1 MASGGSCAVSQTPDL
16 KRPESLKADIWN
28 YFRFRND
35 DSRKELDRSK
45 AICKI
50 CQMEVKF
57 CGNTTNLR
65 NHMQR
70 HHQDIMSKAAGL
82 QQNKLKEALQLPAS
96 SPRANK
102 ITEAIAGFICSAMV
116 PYSVVENPG
125 FRRLIKTV
133 RNLVAAVLKEKGS
146 NGQITLSSTKG
157 PALEALWQQCC
168 SDCALVRSACCDAVV
183 LLVDQGHADLHYI
196 LNCVLNLLPS
206 ARSSPHPYITALE
219 NRADCWPALLLGID
233 DFIWQAADRN
243 KSTYITMLVPFL
255 RYLYCEPQR
264 QSQHALLRH
273 SLLRVLLSIQPGA
286 VSPFQN
292 QEKTSA
298 VSDSLLLCLCQLV
311 PHMQVDSMEAVL
323 ELCGFV
329 DTLLQGLIRASG
341 DRWKTERAGML
352 LQLLCACQRCLKLNG
367 DCRPLLNLIQQLLS
381 SCQQELPL
389 DELMMAVA
397 LLLIEAPAAQQTSL
411 LSLALSLAPEQAK
424 LPPWLSPV
432 LVLPV
437 LQLLSCSSFTEPLAD
452 QRTHNLNHSLANNL
466 LSSISRPTDKP
477 RQPGPPLALPLSP
490 WYSELSVA
498 LSILHK
504 VASNPAA
511 AADWL
516 LAVSSALSS
525 SQRLPSSLLLIVT
538 HLIVTG
544 QEDVCQLA
552 LKASQAIAGADPCQV
567 PSLIPV
573 LLFRLA
579 KEQNPGLAH
588 AVLNCLPNLG
598 THKLCVPMV
607 LQTLHM
613 LASAPKLRGVAMRL
627 MTALW
632 KKQDRI
638 YPELQRV
645 LDQQDNRVVVGKD
658 TQWEQILA
666 RAACLRDIC
675 RERPYQHGGDMLAA
689 IILTL
694 KQCNRPD
701 LATPAALALQGLQEL
716 CRAEVVD
723 IISTWRNLGP
733 ELSCD
738 TRPLIMKAIAELL
751 ALVPQLSVKSEEYE
765 KFTEEVVSFLWSYA
779 MNKDPELASCGYKA
793 LADFPEAVH
802 TITLLPEA
810 ARPATKIPENEEDD
824 DQSKEKEKEDT
835 DLSIP
840 GSSYVKLI
848 ALTSPSV
855 IQALELFL
863 TSLVKQEMKRMPR
876 GVYFSALRG
885 GGLRSDH
892 GKTVAGIPSF
902 MLKTY
907 EKNKQPGLKPGLA
920 AGLLLC
926 YELPVQT
933 DREGRPIN
941 RFLVSRSR
949 SYQQTLTALIH
960 EVNIQPS
967 EWHRALILPHAWQGF
982 MSRAFHA
989 VLQGRRADLEMQRK
1003 HGKENP
1009 EELQCCA
1016 WLWAR
1021 DQLADVIKAT
1031 TKDSPVVQGNSIL
1044 ALSGLAAVLAK
1055 YESNL
1060 PADSND
1066 SLGAGPQFVPTASW
1080 LTMVIDTLL
1089 SIISS
1094 SYRASGQVFPWFM
1107 HRSYSGENTASAIAR
1122 SCASL
1127 ALSLLVP
1134 VLVVWQRDGLVEV
1147 LSALQAGLPGSPSA
1161 DDSQAV
1167 QFHSGLALG
1176 MVLSSLHHQHLSD
1189 VSTQTDDLLLS
1200 SLDTLESC
1208 SFNPNLEYNAG
1219 CMLGLGL
1226 VLSALC
1232 SSGQMDQ
1239 HVHISQTLDKLLAN
1253 LQDSSGH
1260 GRMLQEV
1267 LAYSV
1272 ACVSVSAFSGGLIN
1286 AAKAEEVMDTLRS
1299 LTEESQQTPG
1309 FSLAL
1314 GLVVHGL
1321 AMSSHGKAGDIHPR
1335 LLAAWIKI
1343 LLAEGCPTMQRLAAV
1358 NGLVALVGSES
1369 YLVQLKTELE
1379 LSSQQQSRLNEV
1391 IRAITQI
1398 ITFSGTIGLQ
1408 SNSACLVGHLH
1419 LAHMSSSHSHT
1430 AVPQD
1435 FSYLSE
1441 KSFIR
1446 SITDFIIEA
1455 GKKGSEFSHP
1465 ALVKTALTPLA
1476 SVGASFQYPPINWS
1490 AILSPLMRL
1499 SFGEDGQH
1507 QCVVLAASQA
1517 QFSQS
1522 ASLFLGSWLSPP
1534 LVHTLSYQTWAHL
1547 YETLGLW
1554 MKHVPEDKLRVYVDS
1569 LGLQQFQ
1576 EDLRPQRLSLCRSLL
1591 QGLTQAMALPN
1602 PPNNC
1607 WSILC
1612 STSEKIFTLLP
1623 NQIQDSEVDLYV
1635 GIAKCLSEMS
1645 DTEIDRITRVSKA
1658 QMEKTCFVLAY
1669 LTSRGRI
1676 PLLCLNDVISGVL
1689 RGWPSHRVGWLL
1701 LQTFYQ
1707 CRLTASSNTGVSKRM
1722 EWLLELMGYIRNVA
1736 YGATAVTC
1744 GDTKLATDFL
1754 FQLFAAAV
1762 VSWGD
1767 HLMPLLLGI
1776 RAQWFPWKPESKPPA
1791 VAHSLYSEESLTD
1804 HTVPQCLLGLSH
1816 SLLLLLDKDPW
1827 SNQTHKFIDWLLSIT
1842 EGPEQSLSDRTVG
1855 TAKAALLA
1863 LKSSSEFKKK
1873 AVWTRAYGW

>member
-1 MASGGSCAVSQTPDL
+1 MM
-16 KRPESLKADIWN
+16 ESLKT
-28 YFRFRND
+28 RFD
-35 DSRKELDRSK
+35 
-45 AICKI
+45 
-50 CQMEVKF
+50 F
-57 CGNTTNLR
+57 
-65 NHMQR
+65 
-70 HHQDIMSKAAGL
+70 
-82 QQNKLKEALQLPAS
+82 P
-96 SPRANK
+96 SPVIQAQ
-102 ITEAIAGFICSAMV
+102 
-116 PYSVVENPG
+116 
-125 FRRLIKTV
+125 TV

-146 NGQITLSSTKG
+146 NGQITLSSTEG

-168 SDCALVRSACCDAVV
+168 SDCAMVRSACCDAVV

-196 LNCVLNLLPS
+196 LNSVLNLLPS
-206 ARSSPHPYITALE
+206 ARNVQGLIKIIGWLLQMQADRGAREIHFTCPYSIRSSPHPYITALE
-219 NRADCWPALLLGID
+219 NRADCWPALLLEID
-233 DFIWQAADRN
+233 DLIWQAADRN
-243 KSTYITMLVPFL
+243 KAAYITMLAPFL

-273 SLLRVLLSIQPGA
+273 SLLRVLLPIQPGA

-292 QEKTSA
+292 KKKTSA

-323 ELCGFV
+323 ELCGFM
-329 DTLLQGLIRASG
+329 DALLQGLIRASG
-341 DRWKTERAGML
+341 DCWKTERAGML

-397 LLLIEAPAAQQTSL
+397 LLLLEAPAAQQTSL

-538 HLIVTG
+538 HLIITG

-579 KEQNPGLAH
+579 KEKNPGLAH

-613 LASAPKLRGVAMRL
+613 LASAPKLRGVALRL
-627 MTALW
+627 VTALW
-632 KKQDRI
+632 KKQDRV

-645 LDQQDNRVVVGKD
+645 LDQQDSRVVVGKD

-689 IILTL
+689 ITLTL

-723 IISTWRNLGP
+723 IISTWRSLGP

-738 TRPLIMKAIAELL
+738 TRPLMVKAVAELL
-751 ALVPQLSVKSEEYE
+751 ALVPQLSVNSEEYE
-765 KFTEEVVSFLWSYA
+765 KLTEEVVSLLWSYA
-779 MNKDPELASCGYKA
+779 MNKDPEVASCGYKA

-802 TITLLPEA
+802 TINLLPEA

-824 DQSKEKEKEDT
+824 EQSKEKEEEET

-848 ALTSPSV
+848 ALTSPSAL
-855 IQALELFL
+855 QALELFL
-863 TSLVKQEMKRMPR
+863 TSLVKQEMKQMPR

-892 GKTVAGIPSF
+892 GKTVAGVPSF

-933 DREGRPIN
+933 DREGRPID

-967 EWHRALILPHAWQGF
+967 EWHRALLLPHAWRGF

-989 VLQGRRADLEMQRK
+989 VLQGRRADLEMQQK

-1009 EELQCCA
+1009 QELQCCV

-1021 DQLADVIKAT
+1021 DQLVDVIKAA

-1060 PADSND
+1060 PADSKG
-1066 SLGAGPQFVPTASW
+1066 SLGAGPEFVPTASW
-1080 LTMVIDTLL
+1080 LAMVLDTLL

-1094 SYRASGQVFPWFM
+1094 SYKANGQVLPWFL

-1134 VLVVWQRDGLVEV
+1134 VLVAWQRDGLVEV

-1176 MVLSSLHHQHLSD
+1176 MVLSSLHHQRLSD
-1189 VSTQTDDLLLS
+1189 VSTQTDNDLLLS

-1208 SFNPNLEYNAG
+1208 SFNPNLEYNTG

-1226 VLSALC
+1226 VLAALC

-1239 HVHISQTLDKLLAN
+1239 HVHVSQTLDKLLVN
-1253 LQDSSGH
+1253 LQDSSGY

-1272 ACVSVSAFSGGLIN
+1272 ACVGVSAFSGGLID
-1286 AAKAEEVMDTLRS
+1286 AAKAEEVMNILRS

-1314 GLVVHGL
+1314 GLLVHGL
-1321 AMSSHGKAGDIHPR
+1321 AMSGHGKAGDIHPR

-1369 YLVQLKTELE
+1369 YLFQLKTELE
-1379 LSSQQQSRLNEV
+1379 LPSQQQSRLNEV

-1419 LAHMSSSHSHT
+1419 LAHMSTSHSHT

-1455 GKKGSEFSHP
+1455 GQKGSEFSHP

-1490 AILSPLMRL
+1490 AVLSPLMRL
-1499 SFGEDGQH
+1499 SFGEDVQH
-1507 QCVVLAASQA
+1507 QCVVLAVSQA
-1517 QFSQS
+1517 QSSQS
-1522 ASLFLGSWLSPP
+1522 ASVFLGSWLSPP
-1534 LVHTLSYQTWAHL
+1534 LVHTLSYQTRAHL

-1554 MKHVPEDKLRVYVDS
+1554 MKHVAEDKLRVYVDS

-1576 EDLRPQRLSLCRSLL
+1576 EDLRRQRLSLCRSLL

-1623 NQIQDSEVDLYV
+1623 NQIQDNEVDLYV
-1635 GIAKCLSEMS
+1635 GITKCLSEMS
-1645 DTEIDRITRVSKA
+1645 DTEIDRITRVSAA

-1669 LTSRGRI
+1669 LTSRGRV

-1689 RGWPSHRVGWLL
+1689 HGWPSHRVGWLL

-1707 CRLTASSNTGVSKRM
+1707 CRLAASSNTGVSKRM
-1722 EWLLELMGYIRNVA
+1722 EWLLELMGHIRNMA
-1736 YGATAVTC
+1736 YGATAVAC
-1744 GDTKLATDFL
+1744 GDAKLATDFL

-1767 HLMPLLLGI
+1767 HLMPLVLGI

-1791 VAHSLYSEESLTD
+1791 LAHSLYSEESLTD
-1804 HTVPQCLLGLSH
+1804 HTLLQCLLGLSH

-1842 EGPEQSLSDRTVG
+1842 EGPEQSLSDRTVS

>member
-1 MASGGSCAVSQTPDL
+1 M
-16 KRPESLKADIWN
+16 ESLKT
-28 YFRFRND
+28 R
-35 DSRKELDRSK
+35 LD
-45 AICKI
+45 
-50 CQMEVKF
+50 F
-57 CGNTTNLR
+57 
-65 NHMQR
+65 
-70 HHQDIMSKAAGL
+70 
-82 QQNKLKEALQLPAS
+82 P
-96 SPRANK
+96 SPVIQAQ
-102 ITEAIAGFICSAMV
+102 
-116 PYSVVENPG
+116 
-125 FRRLIKTV
+125 TV
-133 RNLVAAVLKEKGS
+133 RNLVAAVLKEKGP
-146 NGQITLSSTKG
+146 NGQITQSSTQG

-183 LLVDQGHADLHYI
+183 LFVDQGHADLNYV
-196 LNCVLNLLPS
+196 LNSVLNLLPS
-206 ARSSPHPYITALE
+206 ARNVQGLIKVIGRLLQMQADLRDRQTPFICPHSIRSNPHPYITALE
-219 NRADCWPALLLGID
+219 NRVDCWPALLLEID
-233 DFIWQAADRN
+233 DFIQRAADRN
-243 KSTYITMLVPFL
+243 EPAYITMLAPFL

-273 SLLRVLLSIQPGA
+273 SLLRVLLPIHLGVGSALQKEDQEQT
-286 VSPFQN
+286 SP
-292 QEKTSA
+292 
-298 VSDSLLLCLCQLV
+298 VSDSLLHCLCQLV
-311 PHMQVDSMEAVL
+311 PHMQVDSVEAVL

-329 DTLLQGLIRASG
+329 DALLHGLVATSEKHWRTK
-341 DRWKTERAGML
+341 RVELL
-352 LQLLCACQRCLKLNG
+352 LQLLCLCQRCLSLNG
-367 DCRPLLNLIQQLLS
+367 DCRPLLSLLQKLAPA
-381 SCQQELPL
+381 CQQELPL
-389 DELMMAVA
+389 DELLMGVA
-397 LLLIEAPAAQQTSL
+397 LLLLEAPAAQQSSL
-411 LSLALSLAPEQAK
+411 LSLALSLLPEQAE
-424 LPPWLSPV
+424 LSPWLSPV

-437 LQLLSCSSFTEPLAD
+437 LQLLSCSGHTEPLAD
-452 QRTHNLNHSLANNL
+452 RRTHTLNQDLAHSLL
-466 LSSISRPTDKP
+466 RHISRETDKTH
-477 RQPGPPLALPLSP
+477 QSGPLLALPLSP
-490 WYSELSVA
+490 WYNELSVA
-498 LSILHK
+498 VSTLRKL
-504 VASNPAA
+504 ADDPAA

-516 LAVSSALSS
+516 LSVSSALSS
-525 SQRLPSSLLLIVT
+525 SQRQLCSLTLIVT
-538 HLIVTG
+538 HLIIKG
-544 QEDVCQLA
+544 QENVCQLA
-552 LKASQAIAGADPCQV
+552 LKTCQSIAAADPCQV

-573 LLFRLA
+573 LLFKLG
-579 KEQNPGLAH
+579 KEKNPGQAH
-588 AVLNCLPNLG
+588 AVLNCLPSLG

-613 LASAPKLRGVAMRL
+613 LASTPKLRAVAMRL

-632 KKQDRI
+632 KKQDRV
-638 YPELQRV
+638 YPELQR
-645 LDQQDNRVVVGKD
+645 LLGQQDSRVVVGRD

-689 IILTL
+689 ITLTMN
-694 KQCNRPD
+694 QCTKPD
-701 LATPAALALQGLQEL
+701 MTTPAALALQGLQEL

-723 IISTWRNLGP
+723 IVSTWRSLGP

-738 TRPLIMKAIAELL
+738 SRPLMVKAVAELL
-751 ALVPQLSVKSEEYE
+751 ALVPQLTVKSEEYE
-765 KFTEEVVSFLWSYA
+765 KLKEEVVSLLWNYTLS
-779 MNKDPELASCGYKA
+779 KDPEVASCGYRA
-793 LADFPEAVH
+793 LADFPEVVH
-802 TITLLPEA
+802 TINLLPEA
-810 ARPATKIPENEEDD
+810 ARPAVKLPENEED
-824 DQSKEKEKEDT
+824 QQEKETEEEEK

-840 GSSYVKLI
+840 GSSYVKLM
-848 ALTSPSV
+848 ALTPASV
-855 IQALELFL
+855 LPAFEVFL
-863 TSLVKQEMKRMPR
+863 TSLVKQEMSQMPR
-876 GVYFSALRG
+876 GVYFSALKG
-885 GGLRSDH
+885 GNLRSDQ

-933 DREGRPIN
+933 DRDGKPID
-941 RFLVSRSR
+941 RFLISRSR

-967 EWHRALILPHAWQGF
+967 EWHRALLLPQAWRGF

-989 VLQGRRADLEMQRK
+989 VLQGRRADLKMQQK
-1003 HGKENP
+1003 QGKENP
-1009 EELQCCA
+1009 QELQYKHHCA
-1016 WLWAR
+1016 WMWAR
-1021 DQLADVIKAT
+1021 DQLADVIKAA

-1060 PADSND
+1060 PADSD
-1066 SLGAGPQFVPTASW
+1066 GSLGAGPEFVPTSSW
-1080 LTMVIDTLL
+1080 LAMVLNTLL
-1089 SIISS
+1089 SISSS
-1094 SYRASGQVFPWFM
+1094 SYKAKGQVFPWFL

-1134 VLVVWQRDGLVEV
+1134 MLVVWQRDDLAQV
-1147 LSALQAGLPGSPSA
+1147 LSVLQAGLPGSPMA

-1176 MVLSSLHHQHLSD
+1176 MVLSSLHHQRLSEVSVQKDTHLLFNFSD
-1189 VSTQTDDLLLS
+1189 A
-1200 SLDTLESC
+1200 LESC
-1208 SFNPNLEYNAG
+1208 CFNPNLEYKTG
-1219 CMLGLGL
+1219 CVLGLAL
-1226 VLSALC
+1226 VLTSLC
-1232 SSGQMDQ
+1232 NSGQMHQ
-1239 HVHISQTLDKLLAN
+1239 HAHVTQILDKLLSN
-1253 LQDSSGH
+1253 LQDSSGQ

-1272 ACVSVSAFSGGLIN
+1272 ACVGVSAFSGGLID
-1286 AAKAEEVMDTLRS
+1286 AAKAEEVMNTLRT

-1321 AMSSHGKAGDIHPR
+1321 SLSGHGKAEDIHSR

-1369 YLVQLKTELE
+1369 YLVQMTSEVE

-1398 ITFSGTIGLQ
+1398 ITFSGAIGLQ

-1419 LAHMSSSHSHT
+1419 LAHVSTSHSHS

-1441 KSFIR
+1441 KSVIR
-1446 SITDFIIEA
+1446 SIVDFLNEA
-1455 GKKGSEFSHP
+1455 GKKGPDFAP
-1465 ALVKTALTPLA
+1465 AALVKAALISLA

-1490 AILSPLMRL
+1490 AVLSPLMRL
-1499 SFGEDGQH
+1499 SFGENVQH
-1507 QCVVLAASQA
+1507 QCVMLAVNQA
-1517 QFSQS
+1517 QSSQS

-1534 LVHTLSYQTWAHL
+1534 LVHSLSYQTRTHL
-1547 YETLGLW
+1547 YESLGLW
-1554 MKHVPEDKLRVYVDS
+1554 MKHVAEDKLQVYVES

-1576 EDLRPQRLSLCRSLL
+1576 EDLRSQRLSMCRSLL
-1591 QGLTQAMALPN
+1591 QGLAQAMALPN

-1607 WSILC
+1607 WTVLC
-1612 STSEKIFTLLP
+1612 SSTEKIFNLLP

-1645 DTEIDRITRVSKA
+1645 DTEIDRISRVTEA
-1658 QMEKTCFVLAY
+1658 QMEKTCFILAY
-1669 LTSRGRI
+1669 ITSQGRV
-1676 PLLCLNDVISGVL
+1676 PLLGLNDVIAGVL

-1707 CRLTASSNTGVSKRM
+1707 CRLATSSNTGVMKRM
-1722 EWLLELMGYIRNVA
+1722 EWLLELMGHIRNVA
-1736 YGATAVTC
+1736 YGATSVTC
-1744 GDTKLATDFL
+1744 GDAKLATDFL
-1754 FQLFAAAV
+1754 FQVFAAAV

-1776 RAQWFPWKPESKPPA
+1776 RAQWFPWQSGSKPQILQ
-1791 VAHSLYSEESLTD
+1791 HSLYGSESLID
-1804 HTVPQCLLGLSH
+1804 HALPQCLLGLSH
-1816 SLLLLLDKDPW
+1816 SLALLLDKDPW
-1827 SNQTHKFIDWLLSIT
+1827 CSQSHKFIDWLLSIT
-1842 EGPEQSLSDRTVG
+1842 EGPEECLSVTTIA

-1863 LKSSSEFKKK
+1863 LKSSAEFKKK

>member
-1 MASGGSCAVSQTPDL
+1 MTTVEKLYPLPYHFKYTFGSVFFFFQ
-16 KRPESLKADIWN
+16 
-28 YFRFRND
+28 
-35 DSRKELDRSK
+35 
-45 AICKI
+45 
-50 CQMEVKF
+50 
-57 CGNTTNLR
+57 
-65 NHMQR
+65 
-70 HHQDIMSKAAGL
+70 
-82 QQNKLKEALQLPAS
+82 
-96 SPRANK
+96 
-102 ITEAIAGFICSAMV
+102 
-116 PYSVVENPG
+116 
-125 FRRLIKTV
+125 TV

-146 NGQITLSSTKG
+146 NGQITLSSTEG

-168 SDCALVRSACCDAVV
+168 SDCAMVRSACCDAVV

-196 LNCVLNLLPS
+196 LNSVLNLLPS
-206 ARSSPHPYITALE
+206 ARYSKHTYLTMQLQLILFPVSSPHPYITALE
-219 NRADCWPALLLGID
+219 NRADCWPALLLEID
-233 DFIWQAADRN
+233 DLIWQAADRN
-243 KSTYITMLVPFL
+243 KAAYITMLAPFL

-273 SLLRVLLSIQPGA
+273 SLLRVLLPIQPGA

-292 QEKTSA
+292 KKKTSA

-323 ELCGFV
+323 ELCGFM
-329 DTLLQGLIRASG
+329 DALLQGLIRASG
-341 DRWKTERAGML
+341 DCWKTERAGML

-381 SCQQELPL
+381 SCQQVTTASNVGRL
-389 DELMMAVA
+389 D
-397 LLLIEAPAAQQTSL
+397 S
-411 LSLALSLAPEQAK
+411 LSLVNMLCEPSL
-424 LPPWLSPV
+424 V
-432 LVLPV
+432 VFTMRF
-437 LQLLSCSSFTEPLAD
+437 LQLNS
-452 QRTHNLNHSLANNL
+452 H
-466 LSSISRPTDKP
+466 
-477 RQPGPPLALPLSP
+477 
-490 WYSELSVA
+490 
-498 LSILHK
+498 
-504 VASNPAA
+504 
-511 AADWL
+511 
-516 LAVSSALSS
+516 
-525 SQRLPSSLLLIVT
+525 
-538 HLIVTG
+538 
-544 QEDVCQLA
+544 VC
-552 LKASQAIAGADPCQV
+552 LKV

-573 LLFRLA
+573 LLFRLV
-579 KEQNPGLAH
+579 PRTLLH
-588 AVLNCLPNLG
+588 TLPL
-598 THKLCVPMV
+598 HML
-607 LQTLHM
+607 TLHM
-613 LASAPKLRGVAMRL
+613 LASAPKLRGVALRL
-627 MTALW
+627 VTALW
-632 KKQDRI
+632 KKQDRV

-645 LDQQDNRVVVGKD
+645 LDQQDSRVVVGKD

-689 IILTL
+689 ITLTL

-723 IISTWRNLGP
+723 IISTWRSLGP

-738 TRPLIMKAIAELL
+738 TRPLMVKAVAELL
-751 ALVPQLSVKSEEYE
+751 ALVPQLSVNSEEYE
-765 KFTEEVVSFLWSYA
+765 V
-779 MNKDPELASCGYKA
+779 
-793 LADFPEAVH
+793 
-802 TITLLPEA
+802 
-810 ARPATKIPENEEDD
+810 PATKIPENEEDD
-824 DQSKEKEKEDT
+824 EQSKEKEEEET

-848 ALTSPSV
+848 ALTSPSAL
-855 IQALELFL
+855 QALELFL
-863 TSLVKQEMKRMPR
+863 TSLVKQEMKQMPR

-892 GKTVAGIPSF
+892 GKTVAGVPSF

-933 DREGRPIN
+933 DREGRPID

-967 EWHRALILPHAWQGF
+967 EWHRALLLPHAWRGF

-989 VLQGRRADLEMQRK
+989 VLQGRRADLEMQQK

-1009 EELQCCA
+1009 QELQCCV
-1016 WLWAR
+1016 WLW
-1021 DQLADVIKAT
+1021 
-1031 TKDSPVVQGNSIL
+1031 DSPVVQGNSIL

-1060 PADSND
+1060 PADSKG
-1066 SLGAGPQFVPTASW
+1066 SLGAGPEFVPTASW
-1080 LTMVIDTLL
+1080 LAMVLDTLL

-1094 SYRASGQVFPWFM
+1094 SYKANGQVLPWFL

-1134 VLVVWQRDGLVEV
+1134 VLVAWQRDGLVEV

-1176 MVLSSLHHQHLSD
+1176 MVLSSLHHQRLSD
-1189 VSTQTDDLLLS
+1189 VSTQTDNDLLLS

-1208 SFNPNLEYNAG
+1208 SFNPNLEYNTG

-1226 VLSALC
+1226 VLAALC

-1239 HVHISQTLDKLLAN
+1239 HVHVSQTLDKLLVN
-1253 LQDSSGH
+1253 LQDSSGY

-1272 ACVSVSAFSGGLIN
+1272 ACVGVSAFSGGLID
-1286 AAKAEEVMDTLRS
+1286 AAKAEEVMNILRS

-1314 GLVVHGL
+1314 GLLVHGL
-1321 AMSSHGKAGDIHPR
+1321 AMSGHGKAGDIHPR

-1369 YLVQLKTELE
+1369 YLFQVR
-1379 LSSQQQSRLNEV
+1379 SSPTR
-1391 IRAITQI
+1391 I

-1419 LAHMSSSHSHT
+1419 LAHMSTSHSHT

-1455 GKKGSEFSHP
+1455 GQKGSEFSHP

-1490 AILSPLMRL
+1490 AVLSPLMRL
-1499 SFGEDGQH
+1499 SFGEDVQH
-1507 QCVVLAASQA
+1507 QCVVLAVSQA
-1517 QFSQS
+1517 QSSQS
-1522 ASLFLGSWLSPP
+1522 ASVFLGSWLSPP
-1534 LVHTLSYQTWAHL
+1534 LVHTLSTRAHL

-1554 MKHVPEDKLRVYVDS
+1554 MKHVAEDKLRVYVDS

-1576 EDLRPQRLSLCRSLL
+1576 EDLRRQRLSLCRSLL

-1623 NQIQDSEVDLYV
+1623 NQIQVQHD
-1635 GIAKCLSEMS
+1635 CLHVQNHKLLFHTLKMNIVV
-1645 DTEIDRITRVSKA
+1645 TEINKS
-1658 QMEKTCFVLAY
+1658 TCFVLAY
-1669 LTSRGRI
+1669 LTSRGRV

-1689 RGWPSHRVGWLL
+1689 HGWPSHRVGWLL

-1707 CRLTASSNTGVSKRM
+1707 CRLAASSNTGVSKRM
-1722 EWLLELMGYIRNVA
+1722 EWLLELMGHIRNMA
-1736 YGATAVTC
+1736 YGATAVQN
-1744 GDTKLATDFL
+1744 LALFATDFL

-1767 HLMPLLLGI
+1767 HLMPLVLGI

-1791 VAHSLYSEESLTD
+1791 LAHSLYSEESLTD
-1804 HTVPQCLLGLSH
+1804 HTLLQCLLGLSH

-1842 EGPEQSLSDRTVG
+1842 EGPEQSLSDRTVS

>member
-1 MASGGSCAVSQTPDL
+1 SGML
-16 KRPESLKADIWN
+16 
-28 YFRFRND
+28 
-35 DSRKELDRSK
+35 
-45 AICKI
+45 
-50 CQMEVKF
+50 
-57 CGNTTNLR
+57 
-65 NHMQR
+65 
-70 HHQDIMSKAAGL
+70 
-82 QQNKLKEALQLPAS
+82 
-96 SPRANK
+96 
-102 ITEAIAGFICSAMV
+102 
-116 PYSVVENPG
+116 
-125 FRRLIKTV
+125 
-133 RNLVAAVLKEKGS
+133 
-146 NGQITLSSTKG
+146 
-157 PALEALWQQCC
+157 
-168 SDCALVRSACCDAVV
+168 
-183 LLVDQGHADLHYI
+183 
-196 LNCVLNLLPS
+196 
-206 ARSSPHPYITALE
+206 SPHPYITALE

-311 PHMQVDSMEAVL
+311 PHMQ
-323 ELCGFV
+323 
-329 DTLLQGLIRASG
+329 
-341 DRWKTERAGML
+341 
-352 LQLLCACQRCLKLNG
+352 
-367 DCRPLLNLIQQLLS
+367 
-381 SCQQELPL
+381 
-389 DELMMAVA
+389 
-397 LLLIEAPAAQQTSL
+397 
-411 LSLALSLAPEQAK
+411 
-424 LPPWLSPV
+424 
-432 LVLPV
+432 
-437 LQLLSCSSFTEPLAD
+437 SSFP
-452 QRTHNLNHSLANNL
+452 
-466 LSSISRPTDKP
+466 
-477 RQPGPPLALPLSP
+477 QPGPPLALPLSP

-567 PSLIPV
+567 D
-573 LLFRLA
+573 
-579 KEQNPGLAH
+579 NPH
-588 AVLNCLPNLG
+588 SCFS
-598 THKLCVPMV
+598 KLCVPMV

-716 CRAEVVD
+716 CRAEVLHMN
-723 IISTWRNLGP
+723 TWN
-733 ELSCD
+733 
-738 TRPLIMKAIAELL
+738 
-751 ALVPQLSVKSEEYE
+751 
-765 KFTEEVVSFLWSYA
+765 FLFSNSLYCH
-779 MNKDPELASCGYKA
+779 KDQDYT
-793 LADFPEAVH
+793 V
-802 TITLLPEA
+802 IWVN

-989 VLQGRRADLEMQRK
+989 VLQV
-1003 HGKENP
+1003 
-1009 EELQCCA
+1009 CA
-1016 WLWAR
+1016 SGNSVTYNL
-1021 DQLADVIKAT
+1021 

-1066 SLGAGPQFVPTASW
+1066 SLGVRYLAQCDILYNIPT
-1080 LTMVIDTLL
+1080 I
-1089 SIISS
+1089 
-1094 SYRASGQVFPWFM
+1094 
-1107 HRSYSGENTASAIAR
+1107 RSYSGENTASAIAR

-1286 AAKAEEVMDTLRS
+1286 AAKAEEVMNTLRS

-1369 YLVQLKTELE
+1369 YLVQYIQTALFFVSHFVCPLLCA
-1379 LSSQQQSRLNEV
+1379 LSYFGFLL
-1391 IRAITQI
+1391 QI

-1534 LVHTLSYQTWAHL
+1534 LVHTLSTWAHL

-1645 DTEIDRITRVSKA
+1645 DTEIDRITRA

-1736 YGATAVTC
+1736 YGATAV
-1744 GDTKLATDFL
+1744 ATDFL

-1827 SNQTHKFIDWLLSIT
+1827 NS
-1842 EGPEQSLSDRTVG
+1842 SDHLCVVS
-1855 TAKAALLA
+1855 AALLA